1 VRVSF
6 TVALAT
12 TIGLL
17 IRQPRMEHGSRQFHL
32 SYVLGLL
39 IGLVAL
45 MGLAVGAAPSHYTYF
60 QLEKLI
66 KLLIFVFILI
76 RVVRTPR
83 QYHVVLLAWIL
94 GLFYIGYQA
103 QGGVGFMV
111 GGRLDK
117 GLGGPDFAESS
128 DLCVHMV
135 ASLPLLGCM
144 FFVLRTWWARGLI
157 LIVGALTVNTI
168 ILTRTRNAIPGLVAI
183 AIVGVLSLPP
193 RFRVRGVIA
202 VVVGAYLSVQLTD
215 PGWWSRM
222 QTISNYKEDVSA
234 RGRLEYWKTGLRIVE
249 DYPLGVGIGN
259 SKFKINEYS
268 EEVRSNRN
276 IHSTPLSALVE
287 MGWPG
292 LALLVGM
299 FAAAGWQVSRARKI
313 SRELPDFQEIDFAGW
328 QTRFHLGWHA
338 SALLASLAGYF
349 ASALFTTRMTAEDMW
364 ILLGLS
370 ACLYNVALHARG
382 EYAEEFEESDG
393 EAAPTAAAVPHIPP
407 GHPPDGYPQHPRPLP
422 GLNP

>member
-1 VRVSF
+1 V
-6 TVALAT
+6 
-12 TIGLL
+12 
-17 IRQPRMEHGSRQFHL
+17 
-32 SYVLGLL
+32 
-39 IGLVAL
+39 
-45 MGLAVGAAPSHYTYF
+45 
-60 QLEKLI
+60 
-66 KLLIFVFILI
+66 
-76 RVVRTPR
+76 
-83 QYHVVLLAWIL
+83 

-111 GGRLDK
+111 SGRLDK

-157 LIVGALTVNTI
+157 LIVSALTVNTI
-168 ILTRTRNAIPGLVAI
+168 ILTRTRNAIPGLI
-183 AIVGVLSLPP
+183 AIGIVAALSLPP
-193 RFRVRGVIA
+193 RFRVRGVLAMI
-202 VVVGAYLSVQLTD
+202 VGAYLSVQLTD
-215 PGWWSRM
+215 PGWWHRM
-222 QTISNYKEDVSA
+222 ETISNYKDDVSA

-259 SKFKINEYS
+259 SKYKINEYS
-268 EEVRSNRN
+268 EEVASNRN

-292 LALLVGM
+292 LALLLGM
-299 FAAAGWQVSRARKI
+299 FAAATWQVTRARRI
-313 SRELPDFQEIDFAGW
+313 ARELPDFMELQFAGW
-328 QTRFHLGWHA
+328 RTRFHLGWYS

-370 ACLYNVALHARG
+370 ASLYNVALYARG
-382 EYAEEFEESDG
+382 EHAEELATDTEEL
-393 EAAPTAAAVPHIPP
+393 APTAAAVPHAESGPPP
-407 GHPPDGYPQHPRPLP
+407 GRYPPDPRPLP
-422 GLNP
+422 NLTP